1 MLLEAPCACS
11 AMHNRHTSGCHRS
24 CCKWSEFR
32 HAKNTKL
39 CLGQSV
45 DGIYFAR
52 RFEACTAKLDDQHAT
67 QLIPRAP
74 DAMLVRAIFIP
85 FGRVPIAERCSTL
98 HWGLGGCTL
107 QNLIDKSNGADQKS
121 GQYLFHPQYWL
132 GWLMVDE
139 RQNTWLQSRGPC
151 GPSVDRPVD
160 RSVDRCIFIGFP
172 PWTVNLFLK

>member
-1 MLLEAPCACS
+1 MPS
-11 AMHNRHTSGCHRS
+11 PKYRPPDSRRSVHR

-52 RFEACTAKLDDQHAT
+52 RFEACTAKLDGQHAT

-85 FGRVPIAERCSTL
+85 FGRVPIAERFSTL
-98 HWGLGGCTL
+98 HWGLGGCML
-107 QNLIDKSNGADQKS
+107 QNLVDKSNGAYQKI
-121 GQYLFHPQYWL
+121 QA
-132 GWLMVDE
+132 
-139 RQNTWLQSRGPC
+139 
-151 GPSVDRPVD
+151 
-160 RSVDRCIFIGFP
+160 IFIP
-172 PWTVNLFLK
+172 STVPAGLVDGGQKAGCMDSGGHMCPFCATLQIMGNCARHAQPLTTVPTQT